1 MDDGGMAFPEA
12 EGGFEGFEE
21 AGGVFGKHFE
31 SILND
36 RESRRD
42 FCGRGFIRAECFA
55 VDEDAEVA
63 LGVEEGEKLGGIGIG
78 RDGDG
83 EGDEDVLALQV
94 FRGPGGG
101 GFGGV
106 GLDRVAGVGIVSD
119 GEAGEE
125 EFQVIVDLR
134 ERADGGAGGADVVF
148 LLDGDSGGDALDG
161 IDKRLVHSVEELP
174 DVGGKG
180 FHVAALAFGVEGVE
194 GERGFPGTGR
204 AGDDGEFP
212 ERDIE
217 VEASEVVLA
226 ATTEGDDGGLALFL
240 RLFWHAAD

>member
-1 MDDGGMAFPEA
+1 M
-12 EGGFEGFEE
+12 
-21 AGGVFGKHFE
+21 GV
-31 SILND
+31 
-36 RESRRD
+36 
-42 FCGRGFIRAECFA
+42 
-55 VDEDAEVA
+55 
-63 LGVEEGEKLGGIGIG
+63 
-78 RDGDG
+78 
-83 EGDEDVLALQV
+83 
-94 FRGPGGG
+94 
-101 GFGGV
+101 
-106 GLDRVAGVGIVSD
+106 VSD

-125 EFQVIVDLR
+125 EFQVIVDLG
-134 ERADGGAGGADVVF
+134 ERADGRSGGADVVF

-161 IDKRLVHSVEELP
+161 IDKRLVHAVEELP

-240 RLFWHAAD
+240 RLLRHAAD